1 MRSFDSTGRGKQD
14 GPRTRPCQK
23 REKAI
28 LLSNQVTFK
37 TLSHLTICL
46 AEPAEDDT
54 FSVKLLSVL
63 ALPLS
68 VFYLFLV

>member
-37 TLSHLTICL
+37 TLSLLTICL
-46 AEPAEDDT
+46 AEPAEDT

-63 ALPLS
+63 GLPLS